1 MVMRSSDKETAMDIK
16 VDQVQNSIGQM
27 CPMPIAF
34 LAKNVRKMEI
44 GQVLEIQADDEGAHA
59 DIPAWCEQTGNEFLG
74 EEEVDGF
81 FKYYVKKAV

>member
-1 MVMRSSDKETAMDIK
+1 MDVK
-16 VDQVQNSIGQM
+16 VDVVQNSIGQL

-34 LAKNVRKMEI
+34 MAKNMRKMEI

-74 EEEVDGF
+74 QEDASGF
-81 FKYYVKKAV
+81 VKYYVKKAV